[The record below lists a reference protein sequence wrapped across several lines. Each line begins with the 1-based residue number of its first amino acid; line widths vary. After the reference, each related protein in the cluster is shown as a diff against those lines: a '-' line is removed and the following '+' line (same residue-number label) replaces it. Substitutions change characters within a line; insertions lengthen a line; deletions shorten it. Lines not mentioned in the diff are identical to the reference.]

1 MNDLSFTQEYYLCA
15 VDSKGKSPLD
25 GGVFTGCLVV
35 GDIMEMLSRGLIS
48 EDEKSRFFIVKQWDD
63 SLPFAKPMYDVI
75 ASSKKPRSASDF
87 LFGLSK
93 KESRSLSSSIGA
105 SLVATGDAAELG
117 NQGLFKNITR
127 YVPKPEAVTRV
138 IEKVRAEFL
147 EDGPMTDE
155 TVCLAA
161 LLDAGNLI
169 RHYFSKVEAQSVKNR
184 LAEIRESE
192 TYSAVKEILDTITA
206 LIIILVVH

>member
-1 MNDLSFTQEYYLCA
+1 MSDLSFTQEYYLCA
-15 VDSKGKSPLD
+15 VGNKGKSPLD

-35 GDIMEMLSRGLIS
+35 GNIMEMLSRGLIS
-48 EDEKSRFFIVKQWDD
+48 KDEKGRFFIVKQWDD
-63 SLPFAKPMYDVI
+63 SSPFAKPMYDVI
-75 ASSKKPRSASDF
+75 AASKKPRSASDF

-93 KESRSLSSSIGA
+93 KESRNLSTSIGV
-105 SLVATGDAAELG
+105 SLVATGDADELG

-161 LLDAGNLI
+161 LLDAGGLI
-169 RHYFSKVEAQSVKNR
+169 HHYFSKVEAQSVKNR
-184 LAEIRESE
+184 LAEIRDSE